1 MQNPAARGGR
11 RGDVNLTKTFREALG
26 KVSSAMHASDRPVSG
41 MPSGVV
47 RQASLG
53 AALAVSLMLSGCS
66 TVGGDGDGFPDP
78 DDAYMRGGTLE
89 SAQAIKTIH
98 SGMTKDQVRDLL
110 GNPHFSE
117 GLFNVRTWNYLFE
130 LGADDDHESMMC
142 QFQLAFDEEM
152 RVAETRWRTARC
164 AMRFSS
170 IQVEPIEG
178 SSMVQYYRLPIK
190 GMFSADGN
198 LTDKG
203 RRVLGD
209 FVDISRHELLD
220 PVLSIG
226 SYPEPGQYLAQR
238 QAVQRFLEARGG
250 NAIEDIS
257 LTSAAVSPCL
267 GHDGTKSCRNT
278 QQIVIE
284 IREP

>member
-1 MQNPAARGGR
+1 M
-11 RGDVNLTKTFREALG
+11 NLTKTFREALG
-26 KVSSAMHASDRPVSG
+26 KVSSAMHASDRSVPG
-41 MPSGVV
+41 MPSGIV

-53 AALAVSLMLSGCS
+53 IALAVSLMLSGCS

-98 SGMTKDQVRDLL
+98 PGMTKDQVRDLL

-130 LGADDDHESMMC
+130 LSADDDHESMTC
-142 QFQLAFDEEM
+142 QFQLTFNEEM

-170 IQVEPIEG
+170 IQIEPIEG
-178 SSMVQYYRLPIK
+178 ASMIQCYRLPIK
-190 GMFSADGN
+190 DMFSADGN
-198 LTDKG
+198 LTGKG
-203 RRVLGD
+203 RRLLGD
-209 FVDISRHELLD
+209 FVDILQNELLD

-226 SYPEPGQYLAQR
+226 SYPEPGQYRVQR
-238 QAVQRFLEARGG
+238 QAVQRFLEVRGG
-250 NAIEDIS
+250 NSIEGVS
-257 LTSAAVSPCL
+257 LTSAAVSPCQ
-267 GHDGTKSCRNT
+267 GHDDTKFYRRA
-278 QQIVIE
+278 QQII
-284 IREP
+284 IRIYEA